1 MTSKPA
7 SKQPNTTVPSVNKFS
22 PDKFSSSKT
31 SNGPQK
37 FGGQSAKIAPQKTW
51 SSQQTK
57 STQANASVQPN
68 KSMQQSQPKPTFQ
81 SPSSNQLQTPLPQ
94 QPTVRAPSPTTNE
107 QWDQTNLEKGI
118 PTPSFLVEMRK
129 NLKKRDGVSGD
140 GANAADGRV
149 GGSVAGAEM
158 KNGAVQTAADATSA
172 ISIGVGDGMDS
183 KFDGSDSLKQSAMHS
198 STASYAATITALDS
212 KSSNDQNKPSK
223 SASAPNELS
232 ARRSRLVARA
242 NHVANATESV
252 PSKLKEPPSPGT
264 KSEVCGT
271 GTNVNNK
278 SNQRRERILAKVRAN
293 TNKSICSNHSQSTPQ
308 QLTNDQSISDK
319 RVQSPALAAKIKVTS
334 PHADEVEMLF
344 ANEGFQISSSSDEL
358 GDIPLARKE
367 STDSISINEVQ
378 QNTTKQSS
386 LMSMAV
392 AKKSQNVDER
402 NRTNSFTP
410 QKSKLNGSGPLSQQQ
425 RLHMASTPKIRGNC
439 QYRRDNF
446 ENEKSEAG
454 LLREEQEF
462 QAESPEEEDAMPSA
476 LDSNNVGT
484 KQVQRRGSYS
494 QGISNTPNSK
504 LPFNP
509 SPQSQT
515 QYLGH
520 SDDEKPHIIHQAYSL
535 NERAPSTISAISGLS
550 NPSCFPQDSPFGHLQ
565 QPMLGGGST
574 GFSHSGSGAFMN
586 AAAIKESTSFNSI
599 NSGLSGIDRVGNS
612 GGGEFGNTGINNLS
626 SSPRA
631 SSGMGISAFSSGV
644 ENENRR
650 LREQLN
656 AARKKLEEKDAII
669 SQLMKRIADLEHT
682 TNTSSSA
689 GEVTKNNVSGIRS
702 YSMDRDSYAM
712 SSLWDHSRPAS
723 DVYAP
728 SSFHANRSPSADA
741 ESISMSSPPQQ
752 LSVTTIMKQSPNTT
766 ITSSTASVTTA
777 NSAKSHQRGNSSRSF
792 PVRRSPNRM
801 GGTAGGGDDRRFQC

>member
-7 SKQPNTTVPSVNKFS
+7 SANPTLLAPPVNKFS

-68 KSMQQSQPKPTFQ
+68 KSMQQSRPKPTFQ

-158 KNGAVQTAADATSA
+158 KNDAVQTAADATSA

-183 KFDGSDSLKQSAMHS
+183 KFDGSDSLKQSAMHT

-271 GTNVNNK
+271 GTSVNNK

-293 TNKSICSNHSQSTPQ
+293 TNKSTCSNHSQSTPQ

-319 RVQSPALAAKIKVTS
+319 RVQSPALAAKIK
-334 PHADEVEMLF
+334 
-344 ANEGFQISSSSDEL
+344 
-358 GDIPLARKE
+358 
-367 STDSISINEVQ
+367 
-378 QNTTKQSS
+378 
-386 LMSMAV
+386 
-392 AKKSQNVDER
+392 
-402 NRTNSFTP
+402 
-410 QKSKLNGSGPLSQQQ
+410 
-425 RLHMASTPKIRGNC
+425 
-439 QYRRDNF
+439 YRRDNF

-454 LLREEQEF
+454 LLREEQRV
-462 QAESPEEEDAMPSA
+462 SSRISRRGGRDAIGF
-476 LDSNNVGT
+476 DSNNVGT
-484 KQVQRRGSYS
+484 KSRSSDEGSYS

-752 LSVTTIMKQSPNTT
+752 LSVTTIMKQSPNKT
-766 ITSSTASVTTA
+766 ITP
-777 NSAKSHQRGNSSRSF
+777 F
-792 PVRRSPNRM
+792 PRPV
-801 GGTAGGGDDRRFQC
+801 